1 MRCILAGIEYAGKT
15 TLIELLAQYYR
26 RLGRRAHVDDHFSIP
41 DSTLSPDSREAMT
54 SYPDDVKERS
64 QRMQIHYHIDVT
76 KNHENVL
83 LGGWHLEES
92 VYSAV
97 YGEDPSSPYYANYWH
112 NMQRIYESKVLEAHL
127 PDIVLVHLTASD
139 EAIAT
144 RMKAQP
150 HQYQIIQEK
159 DIPDL
164 KKRFEQEVERSLFCW
179 GGRRIDM
186 DTTDKTPQQS
196 LDELLERS
204 EPLVTAGEAALRA
217 MSLPEGDF
225 TIRYRNG
232 VRELVES

>member
-1 MRCILAGIEYAGKT
+1 M
-15 TLIELLAQYYR
+15 
-26 RLGRRAHVDDHFSIP
+26 
-41 DSTLSPDSREAMT
+41 

-83 LGGWHLEES
+83 LGGWHLEGS

-97 YGEDPSSPYYANYWH
+97 YGKDPFSPYYANYWH

-127 PDIVLVHLTASD
+127 PDIVLVHLSASD
-139 EAIAT
+139 EAIVE

-150 HQYQIIQEK
+150 HAYQIIQRE

-204 EPLVTAGEAALRA
+204 EPLVTPGEAALRA
-217 MSLPEGDF
+217 MPLPEGDF
-225 TIRYRNG
+225 TIRYRDG
-232 VRELVES
+232 IREMAPS